1 MGKEK
6 KVEIHLHRGNDI
18 IILNLSGLKE
28 QKIFFFQCYWDVIDT
43 QHYKFK
49 VCSIMTRHMWNEHH
63 HKLTTITLYSYK
75 NIFVLLVMRTIRIY
89 SLSNF
94 SVNSSV
100 NYIVVMYFNYIKG
113 LFLYPAADP
122 IQVVERALCS
132 LQFLWG
138 SAWWR
143 LYLHNTIS
151 TLEEGAW
158 RIMYQ
163 LKCCCP
169 ELTWVTIPHFIG

>member
-1 MGKEK
+1 
-6 KVEIHLHRGNDI
+6 
-18 IILNLSGLKE
+18 
-28 QKIFFFQCYWDVIDT
+28 
-43 QHYKFK
+43 
-49 VCSIMTRHMWNEHH
+49 MTRHTWNEHH

-100 NYIVVMYFNYIKG
+100 NYIVVMYINYIKG

-122 IQVVERALCS
+122 IQVGERALCS

-151 TLEEGAW
+151 TQEEGAW

-169 ELTWVTIPHFIG
+169 ELTWVTIPQISLDKATHMIHLKLRGPRSLTLSCVWKERRTGNISEHG